1 MPEKKGRR
9 RRSGGR
15 HHEGSSP
22 ESHPAP
28 AATPGAPQRIASPRR
43 ADPLVPSN
51 TARATGLMIAVI
63 TAFLAV
69 LMISDAATGGGGI
82 DATVRIAAGVSLVLL
97 AAVVGALSVFPAQI
111 RRRIRGE

>member
-1 MPEKKGRR
+1 MPERKGRR

-15 HHEGSSP
+15 HREGSSP
-22 ESHPAP
+22 ASAP
-28 AATPGAPQRIASPRR
+28 AATPGAPQRDAPPRR

-51 TARATGLMIAVI
+51 TARATGLMIAAI

-69 LMISDAATGGGGI
+69 LMISDAIAKGGGV
-82 DATVRIAAGVSLVLL
+82 DATVRIVAGVSLVLL
-97 AAVVGALSVFPAQI
+97 AAVVAALSAFPAQI